1 MLMKWLE
8 RRPWRFWSTT
18 SGTCPTSPSP
28 WHCSPRRLTQTSRPG
43 WLRGSLPWRT
53 KRRRH
58 RNLWSPSFPRLVAP
72 LSCTTWTEDSW
83 EFFSIIKVDDNW
95 LEQPVNS
102 WKLSEDYRTARMFVH
117 TAKTTNYL
125 AERAIKSA
133 TDYSQILSSDQ
144 GQGHQEEDHP
154 GGGGPQEE
162 LPGLQ

>member
-1 MLMKWLE
+1 M
-8 RRPWRFWSTT
+8 
-18 SGTCPTSPSP
+18 
-28 WHCSPRRLTQTSRPG
+28 
-43 WLRGSLPWRT
+43 
-53 KRRRH
+53 
-58 RNLWSPSFPRLVAP
+58 VAP

-133 TDYSQILSSDQ
+133 TDYSQILTKDKDTRRRIIQ
-144 GQGHQEEDHP
+144 GVEDHRRNYP
-154 GGGGPQEE
+154 DFRESS
-162 LPGLQ
+162 LNK